1 MIHPRW
7 CIVLL
12 GMAVACGG
20 CSSYTASQVQL
31 AEQARKGV
39 AVWSAREAARDD
51 EVRRAFDAKRKALDD
66 AFDADAR
73 QRGAAIDADWVIES
87 RRAYAAGLASIE
99 QQQSAAL
106 DANAAARSDA
116 AATDAALVK
125 LLWLLSIQS
134 DLETM
139 VEKGGVR

>member
-1 MIHPRW
+1 MRKR
-7 CIVLL
+7 LL
-12 GMAVACGG
+12 WMGCMALSVTCVG
-20 CSSYTASQVQL
+20 CSSYTASEAQL
-31 AEQARKGV
+31 VAQARKGV

-51 EVRRAFDAKRKALDD
+51 EVKLAFDGKRKALDD

-73 QRGAAIDADWVIES
+73 QRGGALDADWVIES

-106 DANAAARSDA
+106 AANQAARDDA
-116 AATDAALVK
+116 AATDAALAK

-134 DLETM
+134 NVQTM
-139 VEKGGVR
+139 IEKGGAQ